1 MQRVEAMTS
10 YSLVIP
16 VYKNAESIPALLQAC
31 ADLDARLEHA
41 LEVVFVVD
49 GSPDASY
56 ALLRDAL
63 PAARF
68 RSRLM
73 LLSRNFG
80 SFAAIREGLSAAS
93 GRYFAVM
100 AADLQEPPELVLEFF
115 KTLETEPIDLVIG
128 TRQGRADPLLS
139 RLTSQAF
146 WWLYRWIIEPQMP
159 PGGVDVFGCN
169 REFRDRLVVL
179 AESNSSLVGLLF
191 WLGYRRKL
199 IGYARQRR
207 QAGKSAWTVRKK
219 LKYLFDSL
227 FAFSD
232 LPIRLLAFLGALGL
246 ATSVVLSVVVFF
258 ARISGLV
265 DVPGY
270 AATVLV
276 VAFFAALNSFGLG
289 VIGSYV
295 WRTFENTKGRPL
307 AVVMQTEAFAGDKSA
322 ALRLQAVQSE
332 I

>member
-1 MQRVEAMTS
+1 MST

-16 VYKNAESIPALLQAC
+16 VYNNADTLPRLLTAC
-31 ADLDARLEHA
+31 EELAEQLARE

-49 GSPDASY
+49 GSPDASFF
-56 ALLRDAL
+56 LLHDQL
-63 PAARF
+63 PNVRF
-68 RSRLM
+68 RSRLVQ
-73 LLSRNFG
+73 LSRNFG
-80 SFAAIREGLSAAS
+80 SFSAIREGLRAAS

-100 AADLQEPPELVLEFF
+100 AADLQEPPELVLAFF
-115 KTLETEPIDLVIG
+115 RSLSQEPVDLVLG
-128 TRQGRADPLLS
+128 TRTSRADPPLS
-139 RLTSQAF
+139 RLASSLF
-146 WWLYRWIIEPQMP
+146 WWVYRRVIEPQMP

-169 REFRDRLVVL
+169 REFRDRLL
-179 AESNSSLVGLLF
+179 GLPESNSSLVGLLF

-199 IGYARQRR
+199 ISYARQPRLT
-207 QAGKSAWTVRKK
+207 GKSGWTFKKK

-232 LPIRLLAFLGALGL
+232 LPIRLLAFFGGLGL
-246 ATSVVLSVVVFF
+246 LTSALLSLVVLV
-258 ARISGLV
+258 ARIFGWV
-265 DVPGY
+265 TVPGY

-307 AVVMQTEAFAGDKSA
+307 AIVMTAEEFAGRPA
-322 ALRLQAVQSE
+322 ALLKEMS
-332 I
+332 

>member
-1 MQRVEAMTS
+1 MQLLAAMTGN
-10 YSLVIP
+10 SLIIP
-16 VYKNAESIPALLQAC
+16 VYKNAETIPALLEAC
-31 ADLDARLEHA
+31 VALDARLEST

-63 PAARF
+63 PAAGF
-68 RSRLM
+68 RSRL
-73 LLSRNFG
+73 LSLSRNFG
-80 SFAAIREGLSAAS
+80 SFAAIREGLRSA
-93 GRYFAVM
+93 GGQYFAVM

-115 KTLETEPIDLVIG
+115 RVLATEPVDLVIG
-128 TRQGRADPLLS
+128 TRVGRADPLLS
-139 RLTSQAF
+139 RLSSQAF
-146 WWLYRWIIEPQMP
+146 WWLYRRVVNAEMP

-169 REFRDRLVVL
+169 REFRDRLVQF

-191 WLGYRRKL
+191 WLGYRRKS
-199 IGYARQRR
+199 ITYTRR
-207 QAGKSAWTVRKK
+207 RRHAGKSAWTLRKK
-219 LKYLFDSL
+219 LEYLFDSL

-232 LPIRLLAFLGALGL
+232 LPIRLLAFFGAFGL
-246 ATSVVLSVVVFF
+246 ATSVVLSLVVFL
-258 ARISGLV
+258 ARIAGWV

-307 AVVMQTEAFAGDKSA
+307 AVVMQSQMFEGSSRQESVPSRRSV
-322 ALRLQAVQSE
+322 L
-332 I
+332 